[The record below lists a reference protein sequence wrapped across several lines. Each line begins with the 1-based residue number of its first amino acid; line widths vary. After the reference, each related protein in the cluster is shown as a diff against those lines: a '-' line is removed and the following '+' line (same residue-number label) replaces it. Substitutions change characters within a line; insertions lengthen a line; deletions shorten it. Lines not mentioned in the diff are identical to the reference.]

1 MTKRN
6 KKLYI
11 VGEVVPSPKDSPQPP
26 KNFDFNATALDVIRS
41 SIDGATTKNGEEGNN
56 YIDREDA
63 LFIRDQL
70 AMNLLNGGGKGEA
83 DSSSS
88 LNRHLVN

>member
-26 KNFDFNATALDVIRS
+26 KNFDFNATALDAIRS

-56 YIDREDA
+56 YVDREDA
-63 LFIRDQL
+63 MLIRSQL
-70 AMNLLNGGGKGEA
+70 AMTSGTGEA

-88 LNRHLVN
+88 LNRHLA